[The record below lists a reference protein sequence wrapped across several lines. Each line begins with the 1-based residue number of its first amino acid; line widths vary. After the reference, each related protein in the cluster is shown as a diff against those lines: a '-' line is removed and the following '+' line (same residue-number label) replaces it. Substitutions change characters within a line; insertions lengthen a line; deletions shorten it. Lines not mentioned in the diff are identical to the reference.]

1 MYVASNELYRSL
13 KSFLKKKKKKSIT
26 VEQTYILV
34 VVEHRFQLEIQ
45 ISLA

>member
-13 KSFLKKKKKKSIT
+13 KSFLKKKKKSIT

-34 VVEHRFQLEIQ
+34 VVAVR
-45 ISLA
+45 SMVNVGR

>member
-26 VEQTYILV
+26 VEQTYISV
-34 VVEHRFQLEIQ
+34 VVAVRSMVNVGH
-45 ISLA
+45 

>member
-13 KSFLKKKKKKSIT
+13 KSFLKKKKKSIT